1 MDFFAHVSY
10 PVHCNTFFNMDC
22 SFLFIAHLKGKG
34 DSGPPQKKKKCKKKH
49 LKKKASDEKTQT
61 PKSQQKSSP
70 SIQKAQKV
78 PGTVNGSKNQH
89 MNGFATQAPKGK
101 NKYI

>member
-1 MDFFAHVSY
+1 MDG
-10 PVHCNTFFNMDC
+10 

-61 PKSQQKSSP
+61 PKSQQKPSS
-70 SIQKAQKV
+70 STHKAQKV
-78 PGTVNGSKNQH
+78 PGTLNGSKNQSI
-89 MNGFATQAPKGK
+89 NGSTTQAPKGK
-101 NKYI
+101 KQVYLG